1 MDLVSKS
8 VLIKNKIL
16 YLDNYMCYLFIIKFG
31 NTIYKFVVIHF
42 FNIFILLIFN
52 FEHLSEHPY
61 IYTFIDFHRLI
72 TSN

>member
-1 MDLVSKS
+1 MNLVSKS
-8 VLIKNKIL
+8 VLIENKIL
-16 YLDNYMCYLFIIKFG
+16 YLDNYMYYLFINMKFS

-42 FNIFILLIFN
+42 LSILILLIFN

-61 IYTFIDFHRLI
+61 TFIDFHRCI